1 MAAIAIFTVLAS
13 AGGIEENSGP
23 APTENIYKQQQA
35 VKALIAVSKQHQQ
48 ENSLKLDQ
56 VNSGIAALGAWVS
69 SLEVQVHEI
78 SEIQNN
84 WSTIESTVNRIKSYS
99 ISFCDHLTEMSSVVD
114 DMANRMR
121 RNNLIL
127 KGLEE
132 LENGKWDYQ
141 KHCYWLCTRK
151 NGNCLGRNW
160 KDSWFGSKTIEN
172 KSTHN
177 RKIFSFPKSKIFSES
192 FQDKKCN
199 TAKSN
204 LWRFFW

>member
-84 WSTIESTVNRIKSYS
+84 
-99 ISFCDHLTEMSSVVD
+99 
-114 DMANRMR
+114 
-121 RNNLIL
+121 
-127 KGLEE
+127 
-132 LENGKWDYQ
+132 
-141 KHCYWLCTRK
+141 
-151 NGNCLGRNW
+151 
-160 KDSWFGSKTIEN
+160 
-172 KSTHN
+172 
-177 RKIFSFPKSKIFSES
+177 
-192 FQDKKCN
+192 
-199 TAKSN
+199 
-204 LWRFFW
+204 